1 MEQRKK
7 PTGLWAFLQAKGR
20 FWILLGGALAGV
32 LLMIL
37 GGTLGSVQEEEA
49 SNIQNE
55 SLTELQAYSDALEK
69 EVAALC
75 DAVRGVSHVEVLLRL
90 ESGTRT
96 LYATDENGKP
106 STVGSG
112 SSQSALHT
120 THLPP
125 QIAGVGIVCRGG
137 DDPSVQKKL
146 TDLIST
152 ALGISAN
159 RVFITGK

>member
-1 MEQRKK
+1 
-7 PTGLWAFLQAKGR
+7 LQAKGR
-20 FWILLGGALAGV
+20 FWILLGGALAGI
-32 LLMIL
+32 LLILL
-37 GGTLGSVQEEEA
+37 GGTLDNTQEEIA
-49 SNIQNE
+49 QAPQNE

-69 EVAALC
+69 EVASLC
-75 DAVRGVSHVEVLLRL
+75 DAVRGVSQVEVLLRL

-96 LYATDENGKP
+96 VYATDENGKP

-112 SSQSALHT
+112 SSQNALHA

-137 DDPSVQKKL
+137 EDPRVQKKL
-146 TDLIST
+146 TELIST